1 MHYLPEERETR
12 LMQKWE
18 LRGYWE
24 KVLQRNWFQGRKGI
38 RREGQA
44 AREGQGWNNPGMG
57 RARNR
62 AGNCSEK
69 RSKSYKK
76 FFRKQRSVMWFLL
89 HEINEQK
96 DTSWIFISLADIDSC
111 FRGKR
116 SFLIHIHSFQKSGF
130 NLCTL
135 LQDFWSHNLH
145 SLLSLLRSSRSS
157 SVLGFWWT
165 NSNQCLIIF

>member
-1 MHYLPEERETR
+1 MPEIGKNSVASRAVTVQRVPAIKQSYTAIILWILEETTKKYALSAR
-12 LMQKWE
+12 GKINKMRQKWE

-24 KVLQRNWFQGRKGI
+24 KVLQRNWFQGRKGF
-38 RREGQA
+38 RRGGQA

-69 RSKSYKK
+69 RPKSYKK
-76 FFRKQRSVMWFLL
+76 FFCKQRSVMWFLL

-96 DTSWIFISLADIDSC
+96 DTSCIFISLADIDSC

-116 SFLIHIHSFQKSGF
+116 SLPIHIHSF
-130 NLCTL
+130 
-135 LQDFWSHNLH
+135 
-145 SLLSLLRSSRSS
+145 
-157 SVLGFWWT
+157 
-165 NSNQCLIIF
+165 